1 MSHFKPQMNLV
12 DVHCHLNHALY
23 KEDLDAVIKRAKEAG
38 VKVIICSG
46 VNPPGNRQVLEIA
59 QKYPEIVKAC
69 LGIYPI
75 DALGLSEGETGL
87 PRQTVA
93 INLEEEFEFIRKN
106 KDKIV
111 GVGEIGMDFH
121 WDAEHHIQQEENF
134 RKILQF
140 AISIEKPVVIHS
152 RKAEKECI
160 DVLEQEIKNKEIL
173 VVMHCFSGNK
183 KLIQRAAALGFYF
196 SIPANIIKLQHFQTL
211 VEMVDLKQLLTE
223 TDGPWLG
230 PYSHQKNESAFV
242 IEAIKKIAEIKK
254 LTEKEVADQIWQ
266 NYERVFGE

>member
-1 MSHFKPQMNLV
+1 MNLV

-23 KEDLDAVIKRAKEAG
+23 KDELDAVIKRAKDAG
-38 VKVIICSG
+38 VKVIVCSG
-46 VNPPGNRQVLEIA
+46 VNPPGNRQALELA

-87 PRQTVA
+87 ARQTVA

-121 WDAEHHIQQEENF
+121 WDTEYHAQQEENF

-140 AISIEKPVVIHS
+140 AISIKKPVVIHS

-160 DVLEQEIKNKEIL
+160 DVLEQEIKGGEIP

-183 KLIQRAAALGFYF
+183 KSIQRGAALGYYF

-211 VEMVDLKQLLTE
+211 VELVDLNQLLTE
-223 TDGPWLG
+223 TDGPWLS
-230 PYSHQKNESAFV
+230 PYAHQKNEPGFV

-254 LTEKEVADQIWQ
+254 LSVEETTKIIWE
-266 NYERVFGE
+266 NYERIFLHSSE